1 MLIVSNR
8 IMTKV
13 TIDTGE
19 QSDVIFLHRL
29 KYVLNFIENHPNS
42 SDQIKLSIND
52 LVDAEIVIQYSAH
65 IGDFQIIP
73 QNVLFRN
80 SKVKIEVLKETT
92 IVYDGHEL
100 KGFCNNGGSLFIPF
114 DIFETIFFHIS
125 RYEEWF
131 CEEKNLDLHG
141 TLLSSHQYLVKNNIH
156 QIPLVDLLICYFLEK
171 IGLQPKISSTKFTLS
186 HDIDVLLKYPSFYK
200 FLRGFG
206 NILLYQKDKIKKFVR
221 HTINYI
227 KSKHGI
233 NTDPYDTFDWIL
245 MANNP
250 KINQKTIYWLSGGK
264 TQFEGFFDI
273 SDPKVQT
280 IMLLSKN
287 HGYKTGL
294 HPSYNTID
302 DKSMMESEWKK
313 LCKVSKEEISDFR
326 QHFLRFDVKKTGKI
340 LDELEAKTESSLGYR
355 DRIGFRCGTG
365 FPYRL
370 YNFEAESAFN
380 FIEIPLVV
388 MDIAAMREADWNS
401 SAWCDLITSFL
412 ERNKNATHITFNF
425 HNSFFDPALVDAD
438 LIKTWYI
445 KTFNV
450 ET

>member
-1 MLIVSNR
+1 
-8 IMTKV
+8 MTKV
-13 TIDTGE
+13 TIDTGD

-29 KYVLNFIENHPNS
+29 QYVLNFIENHPNS

-52 LVDAEIVIQYSAH
+52 SVDAEIVIQYSAH
-65 IGDFQIIP
+65 IGNFQIIP

-92 IVYDGHEL
+92 IVYDEHEL
-100 KGFCNNGGSLFIPF
+100 KGFCNSGSIEFIPF

-141 TLLSSHQYLVKNNIH
+141 TLLSSHQYLVKNNVH
-156 QIPLVDLLICYFLEK
+156 QIPLVDLLVSYFLEK
-171 IGLQPKISSTKFTLS
+171 LGIQPKISPTTYTLT

-206 NILLYQKDKIKKFVR
+206 NILLYQKDKINKFVK
-221 HTINYI
+221 HTTNYI
-227 KSKHGI
+227 KIIQGK
-233 NTDPYDTFDWIL
+233 TKDPYDTFYWL
-245 MANNP
+245 LNVNNS
-250 KINQKTIYWLSGGK
+250 KIKQKIIYWLSGGL
-264 TQFEGFFDI
+264 THFEGFFEI
-273 SDPKVQT
+273 NDPKVQS
-280 IMLLSKN
+280 IISLGRKF
-287 HGYKTGL
+287 GYKIGL
-294 HPSYNTID
+294 HPSYNTLN
-302 DKSMMESEWKK
+302 DKSMMETELKK
-313 LCKVSKEEISDFR
+313 LCEISKENISDFR
-326 QHFLRFDVKKTGKI
+326 QHFLRFDIKKTGKI
-340 LDELEAKTESSLGYR
+340 VNELGAKTESSLGFR

-370 YNFEAESAFN
+370 YSFETESAYN
-380 FIEIPLVV
+380 FLEIPLVV

-401 SAWCDLITSFL
+401 TVWCDLITSFL
-412 ERNKNATHITFNF
+412 EKNKNGTQITFNF

-438 LIKTWYI
+438 LIKSWYI
-445 KTFNV
+445 KTFNI